1 MIIMTW
7 LSIHALDG
15 GPYIQERGTA
25 TACISYSKYDR
36 RDRCHFCQESFKRFV
51 AGMTGV
57 KYAKSDRVDRC
68 QICQTESSHESIV
81 HSQASNRQGYHSS
94 TILIMNPFI
103 HY

>member
-36 RDRCHFCQESFKRFV
+36 QDRCHFCQESFKRFV

-57 KYAKSDRVDRC
+57 KYAKSDRDDRC

-81 HSQASNRQGYHSS
+81 HSQASNK
-94 TILIMNPFI
+94 
-103 HY
+103 